1 MACKC
6 QRHIDWSNKKNQ
18 VIYQIHWLDFEWFL
32 YDKRI
37 KKKKMMN
44 QNLLMNRLREREPE
58 TVANINEWMKKI
70 SQIFYD
76 VDHNANSIGIQHYS

>member
-1 MACKC
+1 M
-6 QRHIDWSNKKNQ
+6 
-18 VIYQIHWLDFEWFL
+18 
-32 YDKRI
+32 I
-37 KKKKMMN
+37 KESRKKMMN